1 MKHNQTYHIAIYGLG
16 IAIVF
21 ISTMF
26 IQIPIPLGYANLGN
40 CFVFLFAMFLNEKAG
55 FIIGGVGSALADLLS
70 GWSMWAIP
78 TFFLKGLMGYL
89 VGIIG
94 KKEVTSLHSPYLLL
108 ASLIGT
114 LEGIIGL
121 VVRLILCVTVSNLV
135 FFLLYRKQPEY
146 TDAMKIVERVIGMI
160 KKKFRMA

>member
-1 MKHNQTYHIAIYGLG
+1 
-16 IAIVF
+16 
-21 ISTMF
+21 
-26 IQIPIPLGYANLGN
+26 
-40 CFVFLFAMFLNEKAG
+40 MFLNEKAG

-114 LEGIIGL
+114 LEGIIGYTL
-121 VVRLILCVTVSNLV
+121 VGAIIYHSLPTGLMQAPGL
-135 FFLLYRKQPEY
+135 
-146 TDAMKIVERVIGMI
+146 IVEGIVNMVAFYIIYGALNAGKVKQLLKR
-160 KKKFRMA
+160 

>member
-40 CFVFLFAMFLNEKAG
+40 CFVFLFAMFLDEKAG
-55 FIIGGVGSALADLLS
+55 FIIGGVGSALADLLG

-78 TFFLKGLMGYL
+78 TFLLKGLMGYL
-89 VGIIG
+89 VGKIG
-94 KKEVTSLHSPYLLL
+94 K
-108 ASLIGT
+108 
-114 LEGIIGL
+114 
-121 VVRLILCVTVSNLV
+121 
-135 FFLLYRKQPEY
+135 
-146 TDAMKIVERVIGMI
+146 M
-160 KKKFRMA
+160 